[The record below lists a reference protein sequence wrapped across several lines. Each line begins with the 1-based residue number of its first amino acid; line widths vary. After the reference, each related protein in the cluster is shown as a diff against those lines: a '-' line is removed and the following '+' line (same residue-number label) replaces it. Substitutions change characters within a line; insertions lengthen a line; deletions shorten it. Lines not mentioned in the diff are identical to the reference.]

1 MAYSLLYTR
10 MDLLYGSVDGK
21 EIKSMTDTH
30 LPASKSTIIVVGKL
44 RYQVYFYLASLINW
58 VARKLSNLS
67 EELFH
72 RAMKIRKG

>member
-1 MAYSLLYTR
+1 MAYPLLYR
-10 MDLLYGSVDGK
+10 MMDLLYCPGNGEEV
-21 EIKSMTDTH
+21 KSMTDTH
-30 LPASKSTIIVVGKL
+30 LPASTSTIIVVGKL